1 MKMRVNE
8 KFPQWLTSGG
18 ITSESFTGLV
28 SNLVYPYFYA
38 PDKPVFRYPYES
50 SVFPSVTIGTSAQW
64 LSSLDVMFATRFGER
79 QLRKWVSDL
88 DVHAD
93 STKTVTSDNIKFTNI
108 VAQMINERY
117 GDKWNRMA
125 EALGINYDPLENYN
139 RTEDKSYGH
148 YDHADNFESTT
159 FGAKLTNNGE
169 TITET
174 TDDRKDI
181 DKIKG
186 GWTDE
191 DTRSTT
197 TSGKYDKETTNA
209 ESIAGFNGSA
219 TFDSPDEPSAYSKQK
234 ETYDYTIGGSTN
246 PYKEENAGTVKRDYH
261 GKGTGED
268 YTEEHQKDGSEYTKH
283 HVNGNQSG
291 WDKITAFGNIGVTT
305 SQQMLESELEVRK
318 NVLFDIILNDIADML
333 TISIY

>member
-1 MKMRVNE
+1 MRVNE
-8 KFPQWLTSGG
+8 KFSQWLTSGG
-18 ITSESFTGLV
+18 VAPASFTGLI

-38 PDKPVFRYPYES
+38 QDKPVFRYTYS
-50 SVFPSVTIGTSAQW
+50 DKVFPSITVGTAAAW
-64 LSSLDVMFATRFGER
+64 LSSLDVMFATRFGQR
-79 QLRKWVSDL
+79 HLLKWVADL
-88 DVHAD
+88 DVHTDAAE
-93 STKTVTSDNIKFTNI
+93 TVTNDNIRFTNI

-174 TDDRKDI
+174 DDDLKDTN
-181 DKIKG
+181 KIKG
-186 GWTDE
+186 GWD
-191 DTRSTT
+191 DTTGDSKTT
-197 TSGKYDKETTNA
+197 TGSFDKKTITKD
-209 ESIAGFNGSA
+209 SVHGFNGTAGFDAAGSPSTYTEQTETHKYPA
-219 TFDSPDEPSAYSKQK
+219 EGQSGTFTENSS
-234 ETYDYTIGGSTN
+234 GSVGRKYKGKTTN
-246 PYKEENAGTVKRDYH
+246 D
-261 GKGTGED
+261 D
-268 YTEEHQKDGSEYTKH
+268 YTEEHEKVGSEYTKH

-318 NVLFDIILNDIADML
+318 NVLYDIILTDIADML
-333 TISIY
+333 TLTVY

>member
-1 MKMRVNE
+1 MRVNE

-38 PDKPVFRYPYES
+38 QDKPVFRYPYEA

-93 STKTVTSDNIKFTNI
+93 STKTVTTDNIKFTNI

-125 EALGINYDPLENYN
+125 EALGIDYDPLENYN

-159 FGAKLTNNGE
+159 FGKKLSNNGE
-169 TITET
+169 TLTET
-174 TDDRKDI
+174 VDNLKDI
-181 DKIKG
+181 NKIKG
-186 GWTDE
+186 GWD
-191 DTRSTT
+191 DTTSDSKT
-197 TSGKYDKETTNA
+197 TSGTYSKEVTNA
-209 ESIAGFNGSA
+209 ESVAGFNGSA
-219 TFDSPDEPSAYSKQK
+219 AFDEPAEPSAYSKQT
-234 ETYDYTIGGSTN
+234 ETYTYPAPEESDDFTESSSGSVGRV
-246 PYKEENAGTVKRDYH
+246 YK
-261 GKGTGED
+261 GKTESDD
-268 YTEEHQKDGSEYTKH
+268 YTEEHEKGGSEYTKH

-318 NVLFDIILNDIADML
+318 NVLFDIILNDIAEML